1 MMTGGQ
7 LEGSEEWKSLKKKE
21 NVSIETGTFPI
32 KLDDYHFQL
41 INVIRAPFIL
51 PLWRTELIALRGIS
65 MEWKLP
71 SFFTLSTE
79 RSLFQGGISEIYYYY
94 ATGMPYLVHSGLT
107 RKRFS
112 EN

>member
-1 MMTGGQ
+1 MDDDGGTV
-7 LEGSEEWKSLKKKE
+7 GRDGRMEEFKKKE

-41 INVIRAPFIL
+41 INVNRAPFIL

-71 SFFTLSTE
+71 SFFYTIHRKEPFSRGNFRNL
-79 RSLFQGGISEIYYYY
+79 LLLCNGY
-94 ATGMPYLVHSGLT
+94 AILGA
-107 RKRFS
+107 
-112 EN
+112 